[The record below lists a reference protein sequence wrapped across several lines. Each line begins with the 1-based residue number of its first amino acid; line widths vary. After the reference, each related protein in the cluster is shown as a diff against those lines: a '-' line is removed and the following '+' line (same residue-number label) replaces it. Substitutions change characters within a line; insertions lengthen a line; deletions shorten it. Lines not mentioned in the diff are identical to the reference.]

1 MLIKSIHFFVGSAL
15 AFGIFF
21 LFAPLVHAQTLVPDT
36 VVLMQARVLSTE
48 DARQQQVPG
57 TDVTSQFQ
65 TLHVVALDGPEA
77 GNDITVENDFL
88 QLQPGDIFYLRH
100 TTNSLDATDYY
111 NVVEPYRLPW
121 VLGII
126 GFFVLIVLVVGGR
139 QGARALATLAGSLAL
154 IFYVLLPGII
164 AGYPPIL
171 ISIGIAAIIIIF
183 GSYITHG
190 FTKTTTSAVLGMI
203 ATILITGGFAWISVH
218 GAQLSGFSTEESVY
232 LNMNTRGS
240 IDFSGLLLGGILIG
254 LLGVL
259 YDAAI
264 GQAVAVEELIA
275 AGPHL
280 SRRFIF
286 MRALRIGR
294 EHIGALVNTLA
305 LAYVGVSL
313 PLLLLMYSSDTS
325 GIIFTIN
332 RELFATEIV
341 RSAIGS
347 IGLILAVP
355 VTTLIAVLMLHIR
368 IRDSD
373 LDKENE
379 ERIAIEA
386 ITRHGHEH

>member
-1 MLIKSIHFFVGSAL
+1 MLLSMF
-15 AFGIFF
+15 AFG
-21 LFAPLVHAQTLVPDT
+21 LLLVPVSYVAAQTLVPDR
-36 VVLMQARVLSTE
+36 VVLMKARVLTTE
-48 DARQQQVPG
+48 GARQQRVPG
-57 TDVTSQFQ
+57 TDVTSKYQ
-65 TLHVVALDGPEA
+65 TLHVLALDGPES
-77 GNDITVENDFL
+77 GKEITVENDFL
-88 QLQPGDIFYLRH
+88 QLKPGAIFYLRH

-111 NVVEPYRLPW
+111 TVVEPYRLPW
-121 VLGII
+121 VLGIV
-126 GFFVLIVLVVGGR
+126 GFFVLIVLVVGGK
-139 QGARALATLAGSLAL
+139 QGARALATLGGSLAL
-154 IFYVLLPGII
+154 ISYVLLPGII
-164 AGYPPIL
+164 AGYSPIIL
-171 ISIGIAAIIIIF
+171 SVVIAGMIIIF
-183 GSYITHG
+183 GSYVTHG
-190 FTKTTTSAVLGMI
+190 FTKTTTSAVLGMLS
-203 ATILITGGFAWISVH
+203 TILITGGFAWVSVH
-218 GAQLSGFSTEESVY
+218 GAQLSGFSSEESVY
-232 LNMNTRGS
+232 LNINTRGS
-240 IDFSGLLLGGILIG
+240 IDFMGLLLGGVLIG

-286 MRALRIGR
+286 TRALRIGR

-325 GIIFTIN
+325 GLAFTLN

-355 VTTLIAVLMLHIR
+355 VTTVIAVLMLHIR

-373 LDKENE
+373 LNKENE
-379 ERIAIEA
+379 ERIAVEA
-386 ITRHGHEH
+386 ITSHGHAH